1 MFRSPASTPSAL
13 DGSWRRRAAPDR
25 ATLLRRVVVVASLTI
40 VAFEVLA
47 FAIGWIAWHDR
58 IPLGLDWLGYRAGF
72 ERLLAT
78 GSPYA
83 AFELAGPFV
92 PEHLDFIHPPN
103 ALVLFAPFALLPQPL
118 DFIAWDAIPL
128 AVLAYPLRRLAWWA
142 WPFVAALTMTDSL
155 QYPILNGNSSLW
167 MCAAF
172 SLGLRFGWPAGLIA
186 MKPSLAPLA
195 LVAIHRPRPA
205 IALAILPIV
214 ATLPLLPDYLVVLRN
229 ANLGLSYSI
238 TQYSLVAFAAWPW
251 VAERLPGWLE
261 RLRPI
266 GPRIRQRV
274 A

>member
-1 MFRSPASTPSAL
+1 MFRSAAGAPPTRHGSAL
-13 DGSWRRRAAPDR
+13 DRAAI
-25 ATLLRRVVVVASLTI
+25 LRRLVVVASLTVI
-40 VAFEVLA
+40 GVEVLA
-47 FAIGWIAWHDR
+47 FAVGWIAWHDR
-58 IPLGLDWLGYRAGF
+58 IPLGLDWLGYRAGV
-72 ERLLAT
+72 ERLVAT

-83 AFELAGPFV
+83 PFELAGPFV

-103 ALVLFAPFALLPQPL
+103 ALLLFAPFAVLPHPL

-142 WPFVAALTMTDSL
+142 WPVVAVLAATDSL

-186 MKPSLAPLA
+186 MKPSLVPLA
-195 LVAIHRPRPA
+195 VVGLRRPGPA
-205 IALAILPIV
+205 IALAVVPILV
-214 ATLPLLPDYLVVLRN
+214 TLPLLPAYLVVLQN

-238 TQYSLVAFAAWPW
+238 TQYSLVALAAWPW
-251 VAERLPGWLE
+251 LAGRLPGWLQ
-261 RLRPI
+261 RLRPV
-266 GPRIRQRV
+266 GLRIRERV